1 MKLLKPDA
9 TTDGRIIFNFELKG
23 KLRGEIVTI
32 VKEVLDYKNATLKAA
47 KDEAVAE
54 AKAIV
59 KVKNENKNKREA
71 ALAAIVDAGI
81 VTGKQI
87 GRASCRERVSS
98 PV

>member
-1 MKLLKPDA
+1 VKLLKPDA

-32 VKEVLDYKNATLKAA
+32 VKEVPDYKNATLKAA

-71 ALAAIVDAGI
+71 ALAAIVAAGI
-81 VTGKQI
+81 VDEEIIITLN
-87 GRASCRERVSS
+87 
-98 PV
+98 